1 MANYIEILIYVAA
14 YLCRFRSV
22 EYHVYEHLFFAYFHS
37 NQI

>member
-22 EYHVYEHLFFAYFHS
+22 EYQVYEHLFFAYFHS